1 MLNAIDHRSF
11 TVPLNPQLIS
21 NRASENSSVLTRKVN
36 FFGNLL
42 RDTLFYP
49 LSKYQSNARQDEK
62 DYRLLQNE
70 EVYYKRFWTRQEP
83 FDLNL
88 ENADLIREKYV
99 VKDQPVVISDENGK
113 KIISMCRVIESK
125 ECPPEGVFNAFL
137 IPGNLSK
144 LNNNLMPF
152 YDLLVA
158 HSKQENPF
166 PLRVFI
172 FGHYEMLMETGSGL
186 SLPYHPPTLDATG
199 EVLKRTI
206 ECLKEKFGKID
217 LIRGHSLGCIA
228 LSALLK
234 RSGPELLPTMLYFD
248 RGPTSLYEASKNYWF
263 GGLLN
268 LIGKCSG
275 LAFHIDHEIKSFF
288 KRCNKLDALNVQKSG
303 CLITGAEED
312 FVFPGKSNLISS
324 TILDKLQKRIK
335 FAKWVFNPP
344 AQQVHTR
351 AHHDWRPMYFN
362 KSYLTS
368 SSGNVEMLP
377 TENLAQAVLRVVSDT

>member
-1 MLNAIDHRSF
+1 MNAIDHKNFS
-11 TVPLNPQLIS
+11 VPLNPQLIS
-21 NRASENSSVLTRKVN
+21 NRASESCSELTKKINV
-36 FFGNLL
+36 FGSLL

-49 LSKYQSNARQDEK
+49 LSRYLTDARKDDRNYQ
-62 DYRLLQNE
+62 LLQNE
-70 EVYYKRFWTRQEP
+70 EAYYKRFWTRQEP
-83 FDLNL
+83 LDLNL

-99 VKDQPVVISDENGK
+99 VKDQPVVVSHENGK
-113 KIISMCRVIESK
+113 KIISVCRVIESK
-125 ECPPEGVFNAFL
+125 ECEEGVFNLLL

-144 LNNNLMPF
+144 LNNNIMPF

-158 HSKQENPF
+158 HSKQENLF
-166 PLRVFI
+166 PLRIFI
-172 FGHYEMLMETGSGL
+172 FGHYEMLIETESGQ
-186 SLPYHPPTLDATG
+186 SFPYQPPTLDATG

-263 GGLLN
+263 GALLN

-275 LAFHIDHEIKSFF
+275 LAFHVDYEIKSFF
-288 KRCNKLDALNVQKSG
+288 KRCNQLDSLNVQKSG
-303 CLITGAEED
+303 CLVTGAEED
-312 FVFPGKSNLISS
+312 CVFPGKSNLISS
-324 TILDKLQKRIK
+324 TILDKLQKKIK

-344 AQQVHTR
+344 GQQVHTR
-351 AHHDWRPMYFN
+351 AHHDWRPMCFN

-377 TENLAQAVLRVVSDT
+377 TENLAQALLRLVSPK